1 MKTENTTSLQGVHKK
16 YFKNGQLKE
25 VKLFKNGLELFKNG
39 LENGPYSAYFAS
51 GERKISANF
60 KNGKLNG
67 LYERW
72 DIKGNLIVCKTYS
85 DGKLLATRVKL
96 I

>member
-1 MKTENTTSLQGVHKK
+1 MKTENTTSLQGIHKK

-25 VKLFKNGLELFKNG
+25 VKLFKNGLE
-39 LENGPYSAYFAS
+39 NGPYSVYFAS
-51 GERKISANF
+51 GELRISANF
-60 KNGKLNG
+60 KNGRLNG

-85 DGKLLATRVKL
+85 VWKLLATIYLANKTL
-96 I
+96 K